1 VGAREMVLGSK
12 AVVRVVGS
20 GIIVEGSMGE
30 EVGEGNEVEAEA
42 EEAVVESRFS
52 TVGTAASVGVVAV
65 AADDDSGGVGVGV
78 GGVAASAGV
87 VEAVASSGFVDEP
100 EPSGQGIL
108 GILGI
113 LGNEGQERFLRV
125 PGR

>member
-1 VGAREMVLGSK
+1 VPSSSGGIVGAREMVLGSK

-20 GIIVEGSMGE
+20 GIIVEGSM
-30 EVGEGNEVEAEA
+30 EGEVEAEA

-52 TVGTAASVGVVAV
+52 TVGTAASVVGVAV
-65 AADDDSGGVGVGV
+65 AADDDSGDGVGV

-87 VEAVASSGFVDEP
+87 EEAAASSGVFDEP
-100 EPSGQGIL
+100 EPSGQ